1 MQEIYDRLAAILEA
15 LNDLV
20 KTKKEALAVLKAI
33 EANTRK

>member
-1 MQEIYDRLAAILEA
+1 MQEMYNRLAAILEA
-15 LNDLV
+15 LNELV